1 MCTAA
6 LQTLR
11 WRPGPWHKRETPNLR
26 IGPMKKRTQLLL
38 PTLIL
43 PFLFAAGVTACGD
56 GGNPSGGGTGGNATT
71 GTGGTGSLGTGGNGS
86 PGTGGNGNVTGG
98 GGGAQV
104 GSGGSDTTGAG
115 GGTDTGTGGTS
126 PTDPTVLTVQ
136 LGEVRQIIR
145 GFGLNATI
153 MDGQPTPPWDQLYT
167 LEGDNALGLSILRIG
182 MDENGGHRGVPS
194 SWETVKDLGARVI
207 GSCWSAPSAW
217 KTNNKTTNGGF
228 LLPDRYDDWAKMIA
242 KYANDNGLYAMSIG
256 NETDFAS
263 CSSSGGTCTAPLTDE
278 YESMVYTGKQLAE
291 FVKVAGPIFDT
302 DAPNTKMI
310 APEASLWIHVWSN
323 LSPTGVGVAGGGYES
338 SDPLNCG
345 CFSNTI
351 DPAVAA
357 TCAAKCTD
365 PDPSPDPTMNE
376 GGYDYGHW
384 LAKDPAA
391 WSAFDI
397 MGVHEYES
405 QVAYAWPSDVTGG
418 VRDKE
423 VWQTEMSGVMYW
435 PEQGPSTDI
444 KNGVAVARWVH
455 SALTVGE
462 ASAWLYWWYQA
473 YYQDDNEG
481 LALTK
486 GGSTIAKRYYALGNF
501 SRYIRPDVFHA
512 VRVAGPSPA
521 KVLVSAYKGDAGEV
535 VIVAINET
543 EAAVEV
549 PIAITGGTAPA
560 TMVPHVTSAA
570 GNWVAGTAV
579 AVTAGSLPAS
589 LPAMSITTFVSN

>member
-1 MCTAA
+1 
-6 LQTLR
+6 
-11 WRPGPWHKRETPNLR
+11 
-26 IGPMKKRTQLLL
+26 MKKRTQLLL
-38 PTLIL
+38 PTLL
-43 PFLFAAGVTACGD
+43 SFLFAAGVTACGEEAD
-56 GGNPSGGGTGGNATT
+56 PPLTNNGTGGNVNA
-71 GTGGTGSLGTGGNGS
+71 GTGGGPASGAGGNGT
-86 PGTGGNGNVTGG
+86 PGAGGNGTL
-98 GGGAQV
+98 
-104 GSGGSDTTGAG
+104 GSGGNATGAG
-115 GGTDTGTGGTS
+115 GGAQTGAGGGPDTGTGGG
-126 PTDPTVLTVQ
+126 PVVEPDVLTVQ
-136 LGEVRQIIR
+136 LDQVRQIIR
-145 GFGLNATI
+145 GFGMNATI
-153 MDGQPTPPWDQLYT
+153 MDGQPTPPWQQLYT
-167 LEGDNALGLSILRIG
+167 LEGENALGLSILRIG

-194 SWETVKDLGARVI
+194 SWTTVRDTYNARII
-207 GSCWSAPSAW
+207 GSCWSAPAAW

-291 FVKVAGPIFDT
+291 FVKVAGPIFDQ

-323 LSPTGVGVAGGGYES
+323 LSPTGVGVPGGGYKS
-338 SDPLNCG
+338 SDPLDCE

-351 DPAVAA
+351 DPTVAA
-357 TCAAKCTD
+357 TCAAKCTMAD
-365 PDPSPDPTMNE
+365 PALDPTMNQ

-405 QVAYAWPSDVTGG
+405 QVAYAWPADVTNG

-444 KNGVAVARWVH
+444 KNGVAVARWIH
-455 SALTVGE
+455 SAMTIGE

-501 SRYIRPDVFHA
+501 SRYIRPDTFHA
-512 VRVAGPSPA
+512 VRVGGPSPD
-521 KVLVSAYKGDAGEV
+521 KIMVSAYTGDAGEL

-543 EAAVEV
+543 EAAAEV
-549 PIAITGGTAPA
+549 PIAISGGTAPA
-560 TMVPHVTSAA
+560 MMKPIVTSAS
-570 GNWVAGTAV
+570 GNWVEGTAV
-579 AVTAGSLPAS
+579 AVANGSLPAS
-589 LPAMSITTFVSN
+589 LPAMSITTFVSE